1 MRRSSREARSWE
13 GGREGTEEGEVRMSM
28 KKHLIAAVL
37 VVLPLVAGCQQ
48 RTNFDACV
56 EYYEQSVKGT
66 DRWDPGKPGSVDLPK
81 FGIWDECSG

>member
-1 MRRSSREARSWE
+1 
-13 GGREGTEEGEVRMSM
+13 M
-28 KKHLIAAVL
+28 KKHMIAVVL

-66 DRWDPGKPGSVDLPK
+66 SPD
-81 FGIWDECSG
+81 FGPIEFSKLRIWDECAG